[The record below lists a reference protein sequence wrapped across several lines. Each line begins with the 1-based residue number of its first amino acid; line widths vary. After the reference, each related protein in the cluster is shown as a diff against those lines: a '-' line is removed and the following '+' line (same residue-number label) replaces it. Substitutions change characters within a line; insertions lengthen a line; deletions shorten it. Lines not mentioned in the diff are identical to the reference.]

1 MPASLAH
8 PRTDFAKNQV
18 WKRKKSQELAT
29 ETGGKTL
36 AIAQIRRSASRTPRL
51 FNCNHSSSNATG
63 WHAASAL
70 SWNPGPHAPL
80 TALFARM
87 ISSQETKQTKK
98 QGVLPA
104 GSTTTI
110 MWTWTST
117 AAAAG
122 APQEHLAFKERAQ
135 LRYAVISPPQITA
148 ARSID
153 AVLESHPNLSGTIC
167 CTNVVGNTFCS
178 AGVSSCKPV
187 DHSLKQGIHVSVWN
201 TFWKRKAKVPCLNH
215 CSTTAV
221 SAAIQLALLNI
232 SCKSEACTRTCDWLP
247 AALEG
252 RAGSGG
258 TGEAAASDPQCV
270 WFFATCWTMPLS
282 RSSCK
287 HMNMEF
293 TANLPPSWPL
303 LHPRL
308 SWSCACV

>member
-1 MPASLAH
+1 
-8 PRTDFAKNQV
+8 
-18 WKRKKSQELAT
+18 
-29 ETGGKTL
+29 
-36 AIAQIRRSASRTPRL
+36 
-51 FNCNHSSSNATG
+51 
-63 WHAASAL
+63 
-70 SWNPGPHAPL
+70 
-80 TALFARM
+80 M

-104 GSTTTI
+104 CSTTTI
-110 MWTWTST
+110 MWTCTST

-153 AVLESHPNLSGTIC
+153 HVLESHPNLSGTIC

-201 TFWKRKAKVPCLNH
+201 TFCKRKAKLPPSCLNH

-221 SAAIQLALLNI
+221 SAAIQLALLNV
-232 SCKSEACTRTCDWLP
+232 SCKSEACTRTCHWLP

-270 WFFATCWTMPLS
+270 WFLATC
-282 RSSCK
+282 
-287 HMNMEF
+287 
-293 TANLPPSWPL
+293 
-303 LHPRL
+303 
-308 SWSCACV
+308 

>member
-1 MPASLAH
+1 M
-8 PRTDFAKNQV
+8 
-18 WKRKKSQELAT
+18 
-29 ETGGKTL
+29 
-36 AIAQIRRSASRTPRL
+36 PRL
-51 FNCNHSSSNATG
+51 FICNHSSSNATG
-63 WHAASAL
+63 WHAASSEPCPDPLRLKAL
-70 SWNPGPHAPL
+70 SWNSKTTCTL
-80 TALFARM
+80 N
-87 ISSQETKQTKK
+87 SSVCTHDFKPRNKTDKK

-104 GSTTTI
+104 CSTTTI
-110 MWTWTST
+110 MWTCTST

-153 AVLESHPNLSGTIC
+153 HVLESHPNVSGTIC

-201 TFWKRKAKVPCLNH
+201 TFCKRKAKLPPSCLNH

-221 SAAIQLALLNI
+221 SAAIQLALLNV
-232 SCKSEACTRTCDWLP
+232 SCKSEACTRTCHWPP

-270 WFFATCWTMPLS
+270 WFLATC
-282 RSSCK
+282 
-287 HMNMEF
+287 
-293 TANLPPSWPL
+293 
-303 LHPRL
+303 
-308 SWSCACV
+308 